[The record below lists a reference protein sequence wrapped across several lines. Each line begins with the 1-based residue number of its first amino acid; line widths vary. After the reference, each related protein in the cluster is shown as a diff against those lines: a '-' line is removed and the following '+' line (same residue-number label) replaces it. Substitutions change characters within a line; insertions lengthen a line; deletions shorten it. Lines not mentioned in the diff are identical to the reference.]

1 MTTRPSSLRS
11 SASKPA
17 GTPGRND
24 PAALRRARAAAVAT
38 VIAMTLGLAGCGG
51 YADTTVPKPPTT
63 TSAPAA
69 PATTKPCD
77 NEDPARLD
85 SYAPAGNSGDGPDV
99 NAIKQRG
106 RLIAGIAADTLLLG
120 ARNAETGQIEG
131 FDIDFVYAIAQKLF
145 GVGAEQAR
153 SKVELRVITAAD
165 RIPFLQN
172 GTIDIVSRN
181 MTITCTR
188 WQQIAFSTE
197 YYRAGQKVLVG
208 KDAGIE
214 SIEDLDGKRICA
226 PAGTT
231 SIENI
236 QKIAPKAIPVTAG
249 DNSECMILFQNGEAD
264 GVSTDD
270 TVLAGLAAQ
279 DPYAE
284 VLDTQ
289 FLTQEPYGIGVKSE
303 NQDLVRLINQTLEDM
318 RGDGR
323 WQESYDTWLR
333 PYLGRGEQPP
343 ARYGR

>member
-1 MTTRPSSLRS
+1 M
-11 SASKPA
+11 
-17 GTPGRND
+17 
-24 PAALRRARAAAVAT
+24 
-38 VIAMTLGLAGCGG
+38 
-51 YADTTVPKPPTT
+51 
-63 TSAPAA
+63 
-69 PATTKPCD
+69 
-77 NEDPARLD
+77 D